1 MKENHHQD
9 HHHSKQDDC
18 AKQENCEV
26 QATQQVPLADENT
39 TVMLRTDTCSNKD

>member
-26 QATQQVPLADENT
+26 KLY
-39 TVMLRTDTCSNKD
+39 NKYL